1 MAQRS
6 LWKEFTKGIIQ
17 ENPTLCIVLGLC
29 PTLAISTSLK
39 NAFGMGIAATFVLV
53 CSNIIISIIKNIV
66 PNKIR
71 IPIYIVVIATFVSI
85 VEMVMG
91 AYTPALYK
99 ALGIFVPLI
108 VVNCIILGRA
118 EAFAN
123 KNSVLRSLLD
133 GIGMGVGFTIV
144 LAFIGLIREIIGDG
158 KIWGFP
164 ILGAHY
170 EPMLIIIMPP
180 GGFFILG
187 SMLAYMKW
195 KNIRKETQ
203 KLKLKQAEIHAHS

>member
-1 MAQRS
+1 
-6 LWKEFTKGIIQ
+6 
-17 ENPTLCIVLGLC
+17 
-29 PTLAISTSLK
+29 
-39 NAFGMGIAATFVLV
+39 MGIAATFVLV

-158 KIWGFP
+158 KIWGYP

-203 KLKLKQAEIHAHS
+203 KLKLKQVEIRAHS